1 MIFPCCPPPL
11 FFVEAPPSFGASLA
25 STSSSFRVSF
35 SQRTR
40 TKSSSSFGEVK
51 KKLETTGQVAEKIR
65 KDPRLFS
72 LERTNARRLTSS
84 MLPRGAPK
92 SYDIATLDVS
102 FISVLKVCER
112 EKRDGERER
121 EKRWRERE
129 SK

>member
-1 MIFPCCPPPL
+1 
-11 FFVEAPPSFGASLA
+11 
-25 STSSSFRVSF
+25 
-35 SQRTR
+35 
-40 TKSSSSFGEVK
+40 
-51 KKLETTGQVAEKIR
+51 
-65 KDPRLFS
+65 
-72 LERTNARRLTSS
+72 